1 MLLAWQ
7 GRGWS
12 DYLYWQEHDKKM
24 LARVNELLRDT
35 MRHPFEGL
43 GKPEPL
49 RGQMKGA
56 WSRRISQE
64 HRLIYYVEG
73 QGERQ
78 ILIIL
83 QCRFH
88 Y

>member
-1 MLLAWQ
+1 MILAWHQ
-7 GRGWS
+7 GGWS
-12 DYLYWQEHDKKM
+12 DYLYWQEHDRKM
-24 LARVNELLRDT
+24 VLRINELLRDT

-49 RGQMKGA
+49 RKQMKGL

-64 HRLIYYVEG
+64 HRLIYFVEG
-73 QGERQ
+73 EGERQ
-78 ILIIL
+78 TLTVL

>member
-1 MLLAWQ
+1 MILSWHQ
-7 GRGWS
+7 RGWD
-12 DYLYWQEHDKKM
+12 DYLYWLEHDRKT
-24 LARVNELLRDT
+24 LARINELLRDT

-49 RGQMKGA
+49 RRQLKGL

-64 HRLIYYVEG
+64 HRLIYVVEG

-78 ILIIL
+78 TLTIL
-83 QCRFH
+83 QCRLH